1 MIEWLV
7 FIATC
12 SLEMALCQYYYDSFM
27 FFRWGKSQRII
38 SFVLCTAA
46 GAGNAALFEIL
57 PDKYYPIKLITYI
70 AIHMI
75 FVKICYVSGWIM
87 SVFFS
92 SSGILLQILIQTEIY
107 VLFRFKH
114 NDNQIMVNIMCW
126 LSCLIV
132 FFIVVFLRK
141 KLPLIKEYLK
151 KESSEMT
158 RFIWLPLSMVVVG
171 LFSYVYF
178 VSDSDIGLFAVAISA
193 VLIAVNIVSMFLLQ
207 EALVKDEKLR
217 LSEIQIESKQNQLQ
231 AFHDMKSLY
240 ELQGRKLH
248 DYKKQLSVVQEMI
261 RNGDVD
267 AAIEFTEQLTK
278 SIAIETSEINVGH
291 PVINAVLN
299 QQYRVAKGKGIG
311 MTFAI
316 SDLHDIKIADDDIVV
331 MLGNLLENAVHE
343 CEKVISRGQTASI
356 SVKFVERD
364 ERIILN
370 IRNPVTQRVDI
381 QDNKVTTPSRE
392 GHGIGLSNVE
402 SAVERYDGSF
412 AISCDDKEFVAV
424 VMI

>member
-364 ERIILN
+364 ERVILN

>member
-1 MIEWLV
+1 MTEWLILL
-7 FIATC
+7 FTC
-12 SLEMALCQYYYDSFM
+12 SLEMALCLYYYDSFM
-27 FFRWGKSQRII
+27 FFRWGISQRII
-38 SFVLCTAA
+38 SFVLCVAA
-46 GAGNAALFEIL
+46 GVGNAALFEML
-57 PDKYYPIKLITYI
+57 PGKYYPIKLLTYI

-75 FVKICYVSGWIM
+75 CVKTCYISSWIM

-92 SSGILLQILIQTEIY
+92 SSGILLQILVQTEVY
-107 VLFRFKH
+107 VLFQIKH
-114 NDNQIMVNIMCW
+114 SDDQIHVNLLCW
-126 LSCLIV
+126 LACLIV
-132 FFIVVFLRK
+132 FFIEIFLRK
-141 KLPLIKEYLK
+141 KLTLIKEYLK
-151 KESSEMT
+151 KDSVALA
-158 RFIWLPLSMVVVG
+158 RFIGFPLVMVVAG
-171 LFSYVYF
+171 LFSYIFF
-178 VSDSDIGLFAVAISA
+178 VSGTNVGTFEVVISA
-193 VLIAVNIVSMFLLQ
+193 VLIAVNIISMFLLQ
-207 EALVKDEKLR
+207 ESLVKDEKLR

-231 AFHDMKSLY
+231 AFRDMKSLY

-299 QQYRVAKGKGIG
+299 QQYRIAKGKGIG

-343 CEKVISRGQTASI
+343 CEKVVSEGQTASI

-364 ERIILN
+364 ERIVLN
-370 IRNPVTQRVDI
+370 VRNPVTKRVDI
-381 QDNKVTTPSRE
+381 QDNKVTAPSRE

-402 SAVERYDGSF
+402 IAVEKYDGSF

>member
-87 SVFFS
+87 SIFFS
-92 SSGILLQILIQTEIY
+92 GSGILLQILVQTEIY

-114 NDNQIMVNIMCW
+114 NDNQILVNIMCW

-364 ERIILN
+364 ERVILN